1 MNDGRTSGMRAG
13 GCLLATCILVGAFV
27 GMLLR
32 QSSIG
37 FVAGTAIGLLL
48 LAILWLR
55 SLIRG
60 HNT

>member
-1 MNDGRTSGMRAG
+1 MRAG

-55 SLIRG
+55 SVIRG

>member
-1 MNDGRTSGMRAG
+1 MRAG
-13 GCLLATCILVGAFV
+13 GCLLATCILVGAFI

-48 LAILWLR
+48 LGIMWLR
-55 SLIRG
+55 DRRR
-60 HNT
+60 